1 MRRIVPILL
10 SLPLLTAPLA
20 ASADADA
27 VTGVWLTAAG
37 DGYVQIFEEDG
48 RYHGRTVGAPPGEG
62 DPDATDE
69 HNPDPA
75 KRDRSLLGIRL
86 LEGFEYDGDGVWEGG
101 RAYDPNN
108 GKTYDAKMWL
118 EDPDTLKL
126 RGYIGVSLFG
136 RTETWTRAGRDAEG
150 IDESELVDDTG
161 G

>member
-1 MRRIVPILL
+1 MKAIVPTLL
-10 SLPLLTAPLA
+10 ALGLLAATPA

-37 DGYVQIFEEDG
+37 DGYVQVFEEAG
-48 RYHGRTVGAPPGEG
+48 RYHGKTVGAPPGEG

-75 KRDRSLLGIRL
+75 KRDRNLLGIRL
-86 LEGFEYDGDGVWEGG
+86 LKGFEYDGDGVWKGG

-126 RGYIGVSLFG
+126 RGYIGMSLFG
-136 RTETWTRAGRDAEG
+136 RTETWTRVGRDAEG
-150 IDESELVDDTG
+150 IDESELVDG
-161 G
+161 AGR